1 MDVISST
8 WALHPSIAVLVASAA
23 VIAFFGVRLARV
35 VDRLADRT
43 GLGEAIAGMVLL
55 AASTSLAG
63 LVVSIIAAVSG
74 NASLAMSNSAG
85 GIAAQTAFIVVADL
99 AYRKANL
106 EHAAASL
113 SNVFSSLVLVVMLAI
128 VLLATTSPDVAPLD
142 VHPATVLLVLC
153 YGYGLVL
160 TRKVGREPMWHPIR
174 TSATREDEPDQ
185 ATSTERLSTL
195 WLKFAALAC
204 VMLIAGFGIG
214 RAGISL
220 TEHGALS
227 GTAVGTLLT
236 SVSTSLPELVTTLAA
251 VRAGALTMAVA
262 GIVGGNTFDLLFIAA
277 ADVAYPGGSLYHAL
291 TRTDD
296 FVLAWTMLLVGIIA
310 AGLVRRQRGG
320 IGFEGIAVLLAYVA
334 GLVVVSIG

>member
-1 MDVISST
+1 MNVINST
-8 WALHPSIAVLVASAA
+8 WPVVPSIAVLAVAAA
-23 VIAFFGVRLARV
+23 VIGVFGVRLAGV

-63 LVVSIIAAVSG
+63 LVVSILAATSG

-99 AYRKANL
+99 AYRRANL

-113 SNVFSSLVLVVMLAI
+113 ANVFSSLLLIVMLAI
-128 VLLATTSPDVAPLD
+128 VLLGTTSPEVAPLG
-142 VHPATVLLVLC
+142 VHPTTVLLVLC
-153 YGYGLVL
+153 YLYGLSL
-160 TRKVGREPMWHPIR
+160 TRKVGRDPMWRPAR
-174 TSATREDEPDQ
+174 TSATREDTPDQ
-185 ATSTERLSTL
+185 TDSTERLPVL
-195 WLKFAALAC
+195 WAKFAALAG
-204 VMLIAGFGIG
+204 VMLVAGFGVG
-214 RAGISL
+214 RAGVSI

-251 VRAGALTMAVA
+251 VRAGALTLAVA

-277 ADVAYPGGSLYHAL
+277 ADVAYTGGSLYHAL
-291 TRTDD
+291 TRTDE

-320 IGFEGIAVLLAYVA
+320 IGFEGIAVLLTYVA